1 MLIALYGNSIRKEHQ
16 PDVECLLA
24 KLSEK
29 NIDIIM
35 FEPLLKFLENMFG
48 RPIQVKS
55 TFKSPSE
62 VKKMANFMLSIGGDG
77 TFLESATFVEDSGI
91 PVLGINFGRLGFL
104 ANISSKD
111 ISAAIDQ
118 LSTNNF
124 SVENRTAIQIGMP
137 DNPFQSFPFGLNDFT
152 IQKKGMPMI
161 TINAYIDNKFLCTY
175 WADGLII
182 STPTGSTAYTL
193 SVGGPIV
200 SPTTNAFVVS
210 PIAPHNLTVRPLVI
224 PDTSTITLEATTRD
238 KEILMSLDSR
248 SVNVSN
254 TISVTI
260 KKANFCIGVVNLQQN
275 DYFKTLR
282 NKLMWGADSRNRL
295 QDETN

>member
-1 MLIALYGNSIRKEHQ
+1 MLIALYGNRIGSEHQ
-16 PDVECLLA
+16 PDIESLLA

-29 NIDIIM
+29 DIEIII
-35 FEPLLKFLENMFG
+35 FEPLHRFLENMLG
-48 RPIQVKS
+48 RSIKVKS

-62 VKKMANFMLSIGGDG
+62 VKNSATFMLSIGGDG

-111 ISAAIDQ
+111 IPAAIDQ
-118 LSTNNF
+118 LFANNF
-124 SVENRTAIQIGMP
+124 SVENRTALQVQMP
-137 DNPFQSFPFGLNDFT
+137 DNPFLDFPFGLNDLT
-152 IQKKGMPMI
+152 IQKKGMAMI
-161 TINAYIDNKFLCTY
+161 TVNAYIDNIFLCTY

-182 STPTGSTAYTL
+182 STPTGSTAYSL

-200 SPTTNAFVVS
+200 SPTTSAFVVS

-224 PDTSTITLEATTRD
+224 PDTSIVTLEVTTRD

-248 SVNVSN
+248 SINVNN

-260 KKANFCIGVVNLQQN
+260 KKANFCIGIVNLKQN

-282 NKLMWGADSRNRL
+282 NKLMWGADSRNRI
-295 QDETN
+295 QD

>member
-1 MLIALYGNSIRKEHQ
+1 MQIALYGRSIAKEHK

-24 KLSEK
+24 KLREK
-29 NIDIIM
+29 NIDIII
-35 FEPLLKFLENMFG
+35 FEPLLEFLEKMLG
-48 RPIQVKS
+48 HAIKIKS
-55 TFKSPSE
+55 TFNSPSE
-62 VKKMANFMLSIGGDG
+62 VVKAANVMLSIGGDG

-111 ISAAIDQ
+111 ISTAIEQ

-124 SVENRTAIQIGMP
+124 SIENRTALQVEMP
-137 DNPFQSFPFGLNDFT
+137 NNPYQNFPYGLNDLT
-152 IQKKGMPMI
+152 IQKKGTAMI
-161 TINAYIDNKFLCTY
+161 TVNAYIDNKFLCTY

-182 STPTGSTAYTL
+182 ATPTGSTAYSL

-200 SPTTNAFVVS
+200 SPSTNAFVVS
-210 PIAPHNLTVRPLVI
+210 PIAPHNLTVRPLII

-238 KEILMSLDSR
+238 EEILMSLDSR
-248 SVNVSN
+248 SVNVNN

-260 KKANFCIGVVNLQQN
+260 KKARFSIGIVNLQQN

-295 QDETN
+295 QV